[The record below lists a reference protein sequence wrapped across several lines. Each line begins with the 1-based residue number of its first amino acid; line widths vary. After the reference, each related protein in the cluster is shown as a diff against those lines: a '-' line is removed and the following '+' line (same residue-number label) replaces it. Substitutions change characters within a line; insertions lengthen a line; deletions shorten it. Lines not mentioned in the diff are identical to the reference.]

1 MLASL
6 SDKLFMEKSPTILL
20 LANYSLD
27 QQYSMLQFAD
37 LLTEAIEK
45 AGLPY
50 VLLRPKAY
58 LGNFG
63 GGLPWLKKYLA
74 YIDKYLIFPYLLRRF
89 LRAWRREDLLVHI
102 LDHSNALYYPF
113 CKGFSTLMS
122 CHDLIA
128 IKAAINPS
136 KAHTTRFLGRLL
148 QGRILA
154 CLKRIPTII
163 CLSKATQKAL
173 MKVSNK
179 AKEDLPIVYLSSHY
193 PYRPMDRAQAEGLI
207 SSVLGPALL
216 GAKYC
221 LHVGNDAWYKN
232 REGLLYIYKALKDA
246 LGAQT
251 PRLVFVGPKLNAAE
265 EALARKYQLEVL
277 QFQNLKEEAINAL
290 YAAAQCLILPSLEEG
305 LGLPI
310 LEAMAVGCPVVC
322 THMEPFTEIGGDVA
336 VYIPPL
342 EDFTSQG
349 KEAWAK
355 ASILPI
361 LSMLQETS
369 AEREKRR
376 QTGFQQAAYFSKQR
390 AVDGY
395 LNIYEKAFAAYSSK

>member
-1 MLASL
+1 M
-6 SDKLFMEKSPTILL
+6 KRSPTILL

-27 QQYSMLQFAD
+27 QQYSMLQFAE
-37 LLTEAIEK
+37 LLTEALEK

-58 LGNFG
+58 LGKFG
-63 GGLPWLKKYLA
+63 GGLPWLNKYLA
-74 YIDKYLIFPYLLRRF
+74 YIDKYLIFPYVLRRF
-89 LRAWRREDLLVHI
+89 LRVWPKSDLLVHI

-113 CKGFSTLMS
+113 CKGFSTVVS

-136 KAHTTRFLGRLL
+136 KAHTTGLLGRLL

-163 CLSKATQKAL
+163 CLSKATQRAL
-173 MKVSNK
+173 IQVLGKTK
-179 AKEDLPIVYLSSHY
+179 DDLPIVYLSSHY
-193 PYRPMDRAQAEGLI
+193 PYSPIDRDQAEGLI
-207 SSVLGPALL
+207 SSVLRPALL

-246 LGAQT
+246 LGAQA
-251 PRLVFVGPKLNAAE
+251 PRLLLVGPKLNAAE
-265 EALARKYQLEVL
+265 EALACKYQLEVL
-277 QFQNLKEEAINAL
+277 QFQNLKEELIKAL

-322 THMEPFTEIGGDVA
+322 THMEPFTEIGGEAA

-355 ASILPI
+355 ASTLPI
-361 LSMLQETS
+361 LSMLKETS

-376 QTGFQQAAYFSKQR
+376 QAGFQQAALFSRQS
-390 AVDGY
+390 VMDGY
-395 LNIYEKAFAAYSSK
+395 LRVYSHALARLPAV